1 MEAVSEYISR
11 DTILKALADS
21 EPKEEDWRLDNAEN
35 YDLRKIRFLAASNVY
50 EEIKEVLSCDRLLAD
65 VAPVVHGKWVEP
77 SYKRKKAGICGS
89 TDAMAGKCRCSVCR
103 HEEPVFEEYPKYN
116 YCPNC
121 GAKMDESKDK
131 SE

>member
-1 MEAVSEYISR
+1 VGTVSRYIDAEKFVEEMRERFCEDCDDELACWACGIHKAIEAI
-11 DTILKALADS
+11 
-21 EPKEEDWRLDNAEN
+21 EDYPA
-35 YDLRKIRFLAASNVY
+35 
-50 EEIKEVLSCDRLLAD
+50 AD

-116 YCPNC
+116 YCPYC
-121 GAKMDESKDK
+121 GAKMDESEDTDNA
-131 SE
+131 